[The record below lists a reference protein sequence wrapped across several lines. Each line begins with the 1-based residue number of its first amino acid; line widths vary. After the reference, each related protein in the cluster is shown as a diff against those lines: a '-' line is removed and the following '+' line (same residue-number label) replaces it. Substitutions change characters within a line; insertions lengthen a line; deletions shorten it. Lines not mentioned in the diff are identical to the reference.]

1 MMERQTAR
9 LRRGSYRPLFFLPNG
24 KSCSSCVSLLVSGNG
39 LILPSAEG
47 RARLSPKRQGM
58 HLRLR
63 FPFWVL
69 QHGSVR
75 HGFACTPGRKI
86 SSPVDSCARRG
97 QRTLKPFWGTFK
109 NGDPFNPVS
118 PAVAQRTLSETR
130 GGQQHVVEAEA

>member
-24 KSCSSCVSLLVSGNG
+24 KSCSSCGSLLVSGNG
-39 LILPSAEG
+39 LFLPSAEG

-86 SSPVDSCARRG
+86 SSPVGNHGGNHGTDGTLTLPARNEIGPLTRLHAD
-97 QRTLKPFWGTFK
+97 R
-109 NGDPFNPVS
+109 
-118 PAVAQRTLSETR
+118 SEEHTSEL
-130 GGQQHVVEAEA
+130 QSTCNLVC